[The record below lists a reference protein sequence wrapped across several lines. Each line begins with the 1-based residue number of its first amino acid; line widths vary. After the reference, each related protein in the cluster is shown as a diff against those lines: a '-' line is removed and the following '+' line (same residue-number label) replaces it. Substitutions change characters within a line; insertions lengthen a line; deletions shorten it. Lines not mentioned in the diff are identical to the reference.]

1 MALTVEITTVE
12 RNVLREDGVDEVI
25 APGVEGQFAVLPQH
39 AAFMTMLG
47 PGELVLKKG
56 ATEEPYAV
64 TGGFFEVID
73 DRVIVLADAAEHAE
87 EIDVARA
94 EAARERAR
102 LALERRESIE
112 DLAAAQAALQRA
124 MIRLRIAETRRRRGG
139 PVRG

>member
-12 RNVLREDGVDEVI
+12 RNVLREEGVDEVI

-56 ATEEPYAV
+56 STEEPYAV

-112 DLAAAQAALQRA
+112 DLAAVQAALQRA
-124 MIRLRIAETRRRRGG
+124 LIRLRIAETRRRRGG
-139 PVRG
+139 AVRG